1 MRSLLIYVSPRCRCQ
16 VSVRTYICFALLR
29 CSALRQGYLPC
40 LLWRLLTSHSSL
52 LLRLMGPPVRPHGIS
67 RQSFL
72 VYLPDLRLR
81 VTVAFLDFT
90 AFSQLIR
97 RKRLISGFCSSGY
110 DFAIP
115 SSRLHLAMQTLG
127 VALGFV
133 GNYAPC
139 GLSPQTDGMPVIQ
152 KNGLP
157 LLTGRILT
165 LPHSLFG
172 HAAGKVLVVT
182 TPGD

>member
-1 MRSLLIYVSPRCRCQ
+1 MVFGCRVRPLRLHPCWSRLSYRRRSCSFCPVSFPTVPTLPCALVSFPFPSVRPKCMRSLLIYVSPRCRCQ

-29 CSALRQGYLPC
+29 CSALRQGFPPC

-81 VTVAFLDFT
+81 VTVAFWTSLSL
-90 AFSQLIR
+90 ASLSASHALIPG
-97 RKRLISGFCSSGY
+97 SCSSGY

-115 SSRLHLAMQTLG
+115 SSCLHLTM
-127 VALGFV
+127 
-133 GNYAPC
+133 
-139 GLSPQTDGMPVIQ
+139 
-152 KNGLP
+152 
-157 LLTGRILT
+157 
-165 LPHSLFG
+165 
-172 HAAGKVLVVT
+172 
-182 TPGD
+182 